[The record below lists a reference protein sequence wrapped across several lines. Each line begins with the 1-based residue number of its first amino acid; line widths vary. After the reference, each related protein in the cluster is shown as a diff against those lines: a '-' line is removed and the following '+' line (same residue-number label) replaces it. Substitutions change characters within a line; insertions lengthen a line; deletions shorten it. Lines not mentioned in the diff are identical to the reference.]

1 MPPEVALDRGAP
13 ARKEL
18 GSLARGGG
26 LVAPALTL
34 VNLIGYVLAVAAARA
49 FDKSTYGE
57 LNALLGVLLV
67 LSVPALALQAV
78 VARSIA
84 RRPVDE
90 LPGARERLLL
100 KRSAMFGLG
109 VSALLALLSPL
120 LAAFL
125 HTGVTQPLWVAVQLA
140 PFAVLSGAMG
150 VLQGAERFKALALV
164 IVAQALG
171 KGVGI
176 VPLILSG
183 GTNAVLAALAG
194 GMFLTVAVALL
205 IVRTDVQG
213 PAPRDLPGP
222 RDLLLAI
229 SGLLAL
235 LVLANLDVLLARNVL
250 SGDQSGRYSAGAVL
264 AKAAFWLPQ
273 AVAVVVFPRLSEAEA
288 GRKVLRKAVLVV
300 GALGALELLG
310 CLLLAKP
317 ALALTFGTSYGSLS
331 GIAPL
336 WVLQG
341 AALSIV
347 QLLVYRAIATGDPV
361 ASRVVGV
368 AAVLEALVVLVARPT
383 TPTPV
388 IAVAVV
394 VAVTLAAGLLARSR
408 LTTGSGRGSGPRG
421 LGCRP
426 VARRYRGRGQST
438 RRVLTTGAISGRR
451 RPRSGRP
458 RR

>member
-1 MPPEVALDRGAP
+1 VEPLPPAVALASGVP
-13 ARKEL
+13 VETTGGEL

-34 VNLIGYVLAVAAARA
+34 VNIVGYVLTVAAARA

-78 VARSIA
+78 VARAIA
-84 RRPVDE
+84 RRPAGE

-100 KRSAMFGLG
+100 QRAVVVGLV
-109 VSALLALLSPL
+109 VSAALALLSPL

-125 HTGVTQPLWVAVQLA
+125 HTGVSQPLWVALQLA

-164 IVAQALG
+164 IVAQAVG
-171 KGVGI
+171 KGLGL
-176 VPLILSG
+176 VPLVLGG
-183 GTNAVLAALAG
+183 GTDAVLAALAG
-194 GMFLTVAVALL
+194 GMFLIAAVALL
-205 IVRTDVQG
+205 VVRADPQG

-222 RDLLLAI
+222 RDLLLAV
-229 SGLLAL
+229 SGLLSL

-250 SGDQSGRYSAGAVL
+250 SGDQSGRYSAGSVL

-273 AVAVVVFPRLSEAEA
+273 AVAVVVFPRLSDAEA
-288 GRKVLRKAVLVV
+288 GRVVLRKAVLVV
-300 GALGALELLG
+300 GALGTLEVLG
-310 CLLLAKP
+310 CLVLAKP
-317 ALALTFGTSYGSLS
+317 ALEITFGHSYGSLS

-368 AAVLEALVVLVARPT
+368 AAVLEAAIVLIARPT
-383 TPTPV
+383 TPSPV

-394 VAVTLAAGLLARSR
+394 VAVLLAAGLLLRSR
-408 LTTGSGRGSGPRG
+408 LTQP
-421 LGCRP
+421 
-426 VARRYRGRGQST
+426 
-438 RRVLTTGAISGRR
+438 
-451 RPRSGRP
+451 
-458 RR
+458 

>member
-1 MPPEVALDRGAP
+1 VDSRRAAIEIVPVAGDGSA
-13 ARKEL
+13 AISSQV
-18 GSLARGGG
+18 SLARGGS

-34 VNLIGYVLAVAAARA
+34 VNIVGYILTVAAARV

-78 VARSIA
+78 VARAIA
-84 RRPVDE
+84 RRPAGE
-90 LPGARERLLL
+90 APGTRERLLL
-100 KRSAMFGLG
+100 QRCVVVGLG

-125 HTGVTQPLWVAVQLA
+125 HTGISQPLWVALQLL

-164 IVAQALG
+164 IVAQAVG
-171 KGVGI
+171 KGLGI
-176 VPLILSG
+176 VPLLLDGS
-183 GTNAVLAALAG
+183 TDEVLAALAG
-194 GMFLTVAVALL
+194 GMFLTVAVALMVL
-205 IVRTDVQG
+205 RPEARG
-213 PAPRDLPGP
+213 PAPEDLPGP

-273 AVAVVVFPRLSEAEA
+273 AVAVVVFPRLSDAEL
-288 GRKVLRKAVLVV
+288 GRKVLQKAVLVV
-300 GALGALELLG
+300 TALGALEVLG
-310 CLLLAKP
+310 CLVLAKP
-317 ALALTFGTSYGSLS
+317 ALEITFGAQYGSLS

-341 AALSIV
+341 ASLSIV

-368 AAVLEALVVLVARPT
+368 AAVLEAAVVLVVRPT

-394 VAVTLAAGLLARSR
+394 VAVALATGLLTRSR
-408 LTTGSGRGSGPRG
+408 LT
-421 LGCRP
+421 
-426 VARRYRGRGQST
+426 QH
-438 RRVLTTGAISGRR
+438 
-451 RPRSGRP
+451 
-458 RR
+458 

>member
-1 MPPEVALDRGAP
+1 MQRE
-13 ARKEL
+13 EL
-18 GSLARGGG
+18 GSLARGGS

-34 VNLIGYVLAVAAARA
+34 VNVVGYVLTVAAARV
-49 FDKSTYGE
+49 FDRSTYGE

-67 LSVPALALQAV
+67 LSVPALALQVV
-78 VARSIA
+78 VARAIA
-84 RRPVDE
+84 RRPAGE
-90 LPGARERLLL
+90 APGTRERVLLQ
-100 KRSAMFGLG
+100 RCVVVGLG
-109 VSALLALLSPL
+109 VSSLLALLSPL

-125 HTGVTQPLWVAVQLA
+125 HTGISQPLWVALQLV

-150 VLQGAERFKALALV
+150 VLQGGERFKGLALV
-164 IVAQALG
+164 IVAQAVG
-171 KGVGI
+171 KGLGI
-176 VPLILSG
+176 VPLLLDGS
-183 GTNAVLAALAG
+183 TNDVLAALAG
-194 GMFLTVAVALL
+194 GMFLTVTVALMV
-205 IVRTDVQG
+205 VRAAARG
-213 PAPRDLPGP
+213 PVPVDLPGP

-273 AVAVVVFPRLSEAEA
+273 AVAVVVFPRLSDAEL
-288 GRKVLRKAVLVV
+288 GRKVLQKAVLVV
-300 GALGALELLG
+300 TALGGLEVLG
-310 CLLLAKP
+310 CLVLAKP
-317 ALALTFGTSYGSLS
+317 ALEITFGAQYGSLS

-368 AAVLEALVVLVARPT
+368 AAVLEAAIVLVARPT

-394 VAVTLAAGLLARSR
+394 IAVALAAGLLTRSH
-408 LTTGSGRGSGPRG
+408 LT
-421 LGCRP
+421 
-426 VARRYRGRGQST
+426 QH
-438 RRVLTTGAISGRR
+438 
-451 RPRSGRP
+451 
-458 RR
+458 